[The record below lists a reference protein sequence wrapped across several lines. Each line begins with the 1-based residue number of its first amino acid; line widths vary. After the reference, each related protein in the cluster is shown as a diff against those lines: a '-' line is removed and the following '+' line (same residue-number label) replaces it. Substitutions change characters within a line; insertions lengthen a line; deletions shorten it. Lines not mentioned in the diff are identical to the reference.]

1 MDELLISYTSILTVF
16 SCLGLGETVQLHC
29 GQIGHLRRP
38 QHILGL
44 ALGPPQHGQSLCG
57 LQCGHGRHLSVA
69 AGGHG
74 LHLHLSG
81 GGEQGMPL
89 AHG

>member
-1 MDELLISYTSILTVF
+1 MAELLISYTSLLTV
-16 SCLGLGETVQLHC
+16 SSLDLGETVQLHC

-74 LHLHLSG
+74 LHLHFGG
-81 GGEQGMPL
+81 GGERGMPL